1 MADLRLGR
9 GASFAVCAPY
19 LTIRCVVGAKV
30 CCYDNLW
37 SVQQLLSFHALD
49 GKEVWAG
56 DVAVLSRAGF
66 LAVAHTTLESFA

>member
-1 MADLRLGR
+1 MADLRLGP

-19 LTIRCVVGAKV
+19 LTIRCVVGAEV

-49 GKEVWAG
+49 GRRYGLGTSLYFPEQASS
-56 DVAVLSRAGF
+56 LLRIQR
-66 LAVAHTTLESFA
+66 